1 MAQQLPLI
9 DSPLEV
15 APRPDLRSAPGS
27 RPSNPRIATA
37 ATRGRRPVRAYAVS
51 SERSGA
57 LVEIPAADWHIDAHT
72 KEVGL
77 AGVAAARRALAAAV
91 GRQQPADSADHAV
104 LRRDAA

>member
-15 APRPDLRSAPGS
+15 ASRPDLRSAPGS
-27 RPSNPRIATA
+27 RPSNPGAT
-37 ATRGRRPVRAYAVS
+37 TPRSRRPVRAYAVS
-51 SERSGA
+51 PERSGS

-77 AGVAAARRALAAAV
+77 AGVAAARQALAAAV
-91 GRQQPADSADHAV
+91 GRRQPGDSLEAAVHRRHA
-104 LRRDAA
+104 A